1 MISLDSII
9 FWDICKLLK
18 ISVATLNLKNFVVI
32 FFSLRVN
39 KESRSRLYLMSY
51 FSYNEVLYE
60 KPCYCNKQTLVQYP
74 VMLLFQV
81 TWWTFRL
88 FQVTH
93 EKKFHNL
100 FFKIQTSSCLT
111 LDGWSAPNI
120 SWPGITKLFIA
131 RSPRVK
137 VSFQ

>member
-51 FSYNEVLYE
+51 FSNNEVLYG
-60 KPCYCNKQTLVQYP
+60 KPCYCNKQTLVQCP

-88 FQVTH
+88 FQVIH

-100 FFKIQTSSCLT
+100 FFKIQASSCLT

-120 SWPGITKLFIA
+120 SWPVITKLFIA
-131 RSPRVK
+131 RSRRVK